1 MRLLRVFRYTLKSVK
16 TKLQSALDY
25 LGAFV
30 VENLGRELCCN
41 YSLFCPDRNSAPGL
55 MGNQA

>member
-1 MRLLRVFRYTLKSVK
+1 MLRVFRYTLKSVK

-25 LGAFV
+25 LGAYV

-41 YSLFCPDRNSAPGL
+41 
-55 MGNQA
+55 